1 MFATLVHVRRRPEPP
16 HYIDDINRYVV
27 LKYFWMLLLNITGDV
42 DHIGESYLQVEDIY
56 NLILAFPAM
65 LDFFPILERGPQIR
79 RHELMF
85 PHYCHTCFL
94 RFKSESDLES
104 HQQDAHDT
112 DDPNRKIFSLRVAD
126 FYSQFISFIIAAPV
140 S

>member
-1 MFATLVHVRRRPEPP
+1 
-16 HYIDDINRYVV
+16 
-27 LKYFWMLLLNITGDV
+27 MLLLNITGDV

-94 RFKSESDLES
+94 RFKSESDLEKVIS
-104 HQQDAHDT
+104 KMHTIQTIQIG
-112 DDPNRKIFSLRVAD
+112 K
-126 FYSQFISFIIAAPV
+126 YSV
-140 S
+140 